1 MGHYYLRFGRL
12 NSSLSPLDQN
22 GVMRRVFVVCV
33 LLGVVLAS
41 CSTSTPETATS
52 SPSPAGAESASSTSA
67 PTATSLSGDQS
78 SGDSAS
84 NFDASFLS
92 LGPGQSFPV
101 LDEPVM
107 VAAATATWMEP
118 DDVVLGVVRGNEA
131 YAFPASQMA
140 FHHIAN
146 VTIAGEPYLVTY

>member
-1 MGHYYLRFGRL
+1 
-12 NSSLSPLDQN
+12 
-22 GVMRRVFVVCV
+22 MRRVFVVCV
-33 LLGVVLAS
+33 FLGVVLAS
-41 CSTSTPETATS
+41 CSTSTPETA
-52 SPSPAGAESASSTSA
+52 PSPAGADSTPSTSD
-67 PTATSLSGDQS
+67 PTTSSPSGDQS

-84 NFDASFLS
+84 TFDASFLS

-118 DDVVLGVVRGNEA
+118 DDVVLGVVRGDEA
-131 YAFPASQMA
+131 HAFPASQMA

-146 VTIAGEPYLVTY
+146 VTVAGEPYLVTY